1 MWMETGALGS
11 FGELTSENVFEAWSE
26 CCPETIGSFV
36 LEMSDIFFS
45 ILYTPLILVH

>member
-1 MWMETGALGS
+1 MGS

-36 LEMSDIFFS
+36 LGRIIELTNDQMERI
-45 ILYTPLILVH
+45 